1 MSARAGWP
9 LVLLI
14 VVAGAAALPDVFDL
28 DALKLGLV
36 ALLAAV
42 ALLPWMLWR
51 GRAGLAAWLTSGG
64 ALLYLGSVAWALVG
78 ALGALGHAAV
88 ADRLLG
94 ALLAMVAAA
103 LGVTAAWQA
112 RSALRDALLLLGVL
126 AAVVA
131 TLQAV
136 GLEHWLTTGPDE
148 IVSLMGN
155 TTRAGALLALCVAA
169 AVAALLGPDP
179 RDPAWKLRLAA
190 WVTTLGVAALL
201 LTRARGGWL
210 AAAAGVAAVGLGSRG
225 APAVRWR
232 SLGIH
237 LALGVGLALVLGEG
251 PQRLLSSKLD
261 ADAPLLSSQDVTTQ
275 VRLSIWRGTLAM
287 SAQRPLSGWGLGRF
301 REQYPP
307 FREPAEAALPGL
319 AGARTEVDHPHDEF
333 LLALAEG
340 GWPAALGLLAFAL
353 ATLARAARAARRGDA
368 GDRVALGVLVAGTV
382 AALVQNAWVSPGTA
396 LPVFAAAGWAWAPA
410 ASRAPGP
417 RASAALVAGG
427 LAAMLVL
434 VALAVPRVRVQLGMR
449 EFLRRTL
456 VEQVS
461 SEGLPVLVREVSSD
475 NLPVL
480 VRAADADPGDVDCQ
494 RLLVGYGSAFIAG
507 SPQVGESL
515 RAPVERARQRLA
527 ELAPHV
533 PAP

>member
-14 VVAGAAALPDVFDL
+14 VVAGAATLPDVFDL

-51 GRAGLAAWLTSGG
+51 GRAALAAWLSSGG

-78 ALGALGHAAV
+78 ALAVLGHAAV
-88 ADRLLG
+88 ADRLLV
-94 ALLAMVAAA
+94 ALLATIAAA
-103 LGVTAAWQA
+103 LGVTAAWHA
-112 RSALRDALLLLGVL
+112 RSALRDALLLLGLL

-148 IVSLMGN
+148 VVSLMGN

-169 AVAALLGPDP
+169 AVAAQLGPDP
-179 RDPAWKLRLAA
+179 GEPSWKLRVAA

-210 AAAAGVAAVGLGSRG
+210 AAAAGVAVVAVRSRR

-232 SLGIH
+232 SLAIH

-251 PQRLLSSKLD
+251 PQRLLASKLD
-261 ADAPLLSSQDVTTQ
+261 SDAPLLSAQDVTAQ
-275 VRLSIWRGTLAM
+275 VRLSVWRGTLAM
-287 SAQRPLSGWGLGRF
+287 SAQQPLSGWGLGRF

-319 AGARTEVDHPHDEF
+319 AGAHTEVDHPHDEF

-340 GWPAALGLLAFAL
+340 GWPAALGLLGFAL
-353 ATLARAARAARRGDA
+353 ATLVRAARAARRGGDA

-410 ASRAPGP
+410 APRAPGP
-417 RASAALVAGG
+417 RASALLVAGG
-427 LAAMLVL
+427 LAAMLAL

-449 EFLRRTL
+449 EFLRRAQ

-461 SEGLPVLVREVSSD
+461 SA

-494 RLLVGYGSAFIAG
+494 RLLVGYGSDFIAG
-507 SPQVGESL
+507 SPQAGESL

-527 ELAPHV
+527 TLAPH
-533 PAP
+533 AP

>member
-14 VVAGAAALPDVFDL
+14 VVTGAAALPDVFDL
-28 DALKLGLV
+28 DALKLGLA

-51 GRAGLAAWLTSGG
+51 ARAALAAWLTSGG
-64 ALLYLGSVAWALVG
+64 ALLQLGAVAWALVG
-78 ALGALGHAAV
+78 ALGVLGHSAV

-94 ALLAMVAAA
+94 TLLATVAAA
-103 LGVTAAWQA
+103 LGVHAAWHA
-112 RSALRDALLLLGVL
+112 RSALRDGLLLLGLL

-148 IVSLMGN
+148 VVSLMGN

-169 AVAALLGPDP
+169 SVAALLGPDP

-190 WVTTLGVAALL
+190 WVTTLGLAALL

-210 AAAAGVAAVGLGSRG
+210 AAAAGVAAVVAASRG
-225 APAVRWR
+225 APTPRWR
-232 SLGIH
+232 SLAIH

-251 PQRLLSSKLD
+251 PQRLLASKLD
-261 ADAPLLSSQDVTTQ
+261 ANAPLLSSQDVTTQ
-275 VRLSIWRGTLAM
+275 VRLSVWRGTLAM
-287 SAQRPLSGWGLGRF
+287 SAQRPLSGWGLGRY

-319 AGARTEVDHPHDEF
+319 AGAHTEVDHPHDEF

-340 GWPAALGLLAFAL
+340 GWPAALALLAFAL
-353 ATLARAARAARRGDA
+353 VTLARAASGARRGGHGETGAEDGGC
-368 GDRVALGVLVAGTV
+368 GDRVALGVLVAGTA

-396 LPVFAAAGWAWAPA
+396 LPVFAAAGWAWAPPA
-410 ASRAPGP
+410 PRVPGP

-427 LAAMLVL
+427 LAAMLAL

-449 EFLRRTL
+449 DFLRHAL
-456 VEQVS
+456 VE
-461 SEGLPVLVREVSSD
+461 EVSSA

-480 VRAADADPGDVDCQ
+480 VRAAEADPGDVDCQ
-494 RLLVGYGSAFIAG
+494 RLLAGYGAAFIAG
-507 SPQVGESL
+507 SPQAGESL
-515 RAPVERARQRLA
+515 RAPVERAQQRLA
-527 ELAPHV
+527 ELAPH
-533 PAP
+533 AP